1 MTEDLSSEAS
11 IHLPCA
17 SAMSTLLLQKNL
29 RNEATK
35 DESKYISPVLTS
47 AQNMRLLE
55 KKKEEDM
62 NAKEKR
68 KLEREEKK
76 IKKLYLE
83 NAKINLCK
91 YSRYM

>member
-1 MTEDLSSEAS
+1 MR
-11 IHLPCA
+11 LP
-17 SAMSTLLLQKNL
+17 STFPVLQQCQLFCCKKT
-29 RNEATK
+29 EATK

-62 NAKEKR
+62 NAKEKW